1 MTMKY
6 HKLDS
11 RPRSRVKQKSNT
23 FLYIGC
29 GLVTFFVIFFYF
41 YTQQKN
47 SHSDSINQESLAGS
61 KKIESG
67 EHNAPSNG
75 SAVVPSQSEKSGGKA
90 NDPSVSMSS
99 PSGDMLSSRSEIN
112 RSVDGHLFSDPEN
125 NPPFLKTNSDN
136 LIQTLNNFYKHLDQQ
151 SYMKEFK
158 LKEPSRIHF
167 SNLLQKL
174 INNPPVV
181 TNETDDLYTLLKNTA
196 HFFRIIGKENILI
209 LKGILDRE
217 KSSFENTLKTFYS
230 LTAYPEVTAR
240 EYSLILPENAL
251 YDYAGFFLNTMGGR
265 LYLFRRDSIS
275 RMTVSY
281 YSILL
286 IDNANDEG
294 YNRYGIDIR
303 PAIDSLIDEIE
314 GTGNRLLLREEYLDT
329 LYDLKE
335 KYN

>member
-11 RPRSRVKQKSNT
+11 KPRSRVKQKSNT

-29 GLVTFFVIFFYF
+29 GLVTFFVILFYF

-47 SHSDSINQESLAGS
+47 NHSDSISQESLSGS
-61 KKIESG
+61 KKIESVELSG
-67 EHNAPSNG
+67 PSNNSG
-75 SAVVPSQSEKSGGKA
+75 VMPSQSEKNGGKA
-90 NDPSVSMSS
+90 NDPSASVSS
-99 PSGDMLSSRSEIN
+99 PSENQISIKSETDK
-112 RSVDGHLFSDPEN
+112 SVGGHLFTDPEN
-125 NPPFLKTNSDN
+125 NPPFSKTDSDN
-136 LIQTLNNFYKHLDQQ
+136 LIQTLNDFYEHLDQQ
-151 SYMKEFK
+151 SYMKDFN

-174 INNPPVV
+174 IATPPVV
-181 TNETDDLYTLLKNTA
+181 ANETDDLYTLLKNTA
-196 HFFRIIGKENILI
+196 HFFRILGKENILI

-217 KSSFENTLKTFYS
+217 KSSFENILKTFYR
-230 LTAYPEVTAR
+230 LTAYPEASAQ
-240 EYSLILPENAL
+240 EYSLILPKNAL

-275 RMTVSY
+275 RMAVSY

-294 YNRYGIDIR
+294 YNRYGVDIR
-303 PAIDSLIDEIE
+303 PTIDSLIDEIE
-314 GTGNRLLLREEYLDT
+314 GTGNRLLLKEEYLDT

>member
-1 MTMKY
+1 MTIKY

-11 RPRSRVKQKSNT
+11 RPRSRVKQRSNT

-29 GLVTFFVIFFYF
+29 GLVTFFVIFLYI

-47 SHSDSINQESLAGS
+47 NHSDSNNQDSLTGS
-61 KKIESG
+61 KKVDSV
-67 EHNAPSNG
+67 EHIAPSDDLR
-75 SAVVPSQSEKSGGKA
+75 VVPSQSEKIGEKV
-90 NDPSVSMSS
+90 NDPSASISS
-99 PSGDMLSSRSEIN
+99 SSGDIVSTGSGVDK
-112 RSVDGHLFSDPEN
+112 SVDGHLFTDPEG
-125 NPPFLKTNSDN
+125 NPPFSKTDSGN
-136 LIQTLNNFYKHLDQQ
+136 LIHTLNDFYDHLDQQ
-151 SYMKEFK
+151 SYMKDFN

-230 LTAYPEVTAR
+230 LTAYPEVTAQ
-240 EYSLILPENAL
+240 EYSLILPQNAL

-294 YNRYGIDIR
+294 YNRHGVDIR
-303 PAIDSLIDEIE
+303 PTIDSLIDEIE

>member
-11 RPRSRVKQKSNT
+11 KPRSRVKQKSNT

-29 GLVTFFVIFFYF
+29 GLVTFFVILFYF

-47 SHSDSINQESLAGS
+47 NHSDSISQESLSGF
-61 KKIESG
+61 KKIESVKLSG
-67 EHNAPSNG
+67 LSNDSG
-75 SAVVPSQSEKSGGKA
+75 VMPSQSENSGGKA
-90 NDPSVSMSS
+90 NDQSASVSS
-99 PSGDMLSSRSEIN
+99 PSENQLSIN
-112 RSVDGHLFSDPEN
+112 SDIDKSVDEHLFTDPEN
-125 NPPFLKTNSDN
+125 NPPFSKTDSDN
-136 LIQTLNNFYKHLDQQ
+136 LIQTLNDFYEHLDQQ
-151 SYMKEFK
+151 SYMKDFN

-174 INNPPVV
+174 IDTPPVV
-181 TNETDDLYTLLKNTA
+181 ANETDDLYTLLKNTA
-196 HFFRIIGKENILI
+196 HFFRILGKENILI

-217 KSSFENTLKTFYS
+217 KASFENILKTFYR
-230 LTAYPEVTAR
+230 LTAYPEASAQ
-240 EYSLILPENAL
+240 EYSLILPKNAL

-275 RMTVSY
+275 RMAVSY

-294 YNRYGIDIR
+294 YNRYGVDIR
-303 PAIDSLIDEIE
+303 PTIDSLIDEIE

-335 KYN
+335 KYY

>member
-1 MTMKY
+1 MKY

-11 RPRSRVKQKSNT
+11 KPRSRVKQKSNT

-29 GLVTFFVIFFYF
+29 GLVTFFVILFYF

-47 SHSDSINQESLAGS
+47 NHSDSISQESLSGS
-61 KKIESG
+61 KKIESVELSG
-67 EHNAPSNG
+67 PSNNSG
-75 SAVVPSQSEKSGGKA
+75 VMPSQSEKNGGKA
-90 NDPSVSMSS
+90 NDPSASVSS
-99 PSGDMLSSRSEIN
+99 PSENQISIKSETDK
-112 RSVDGHLFSDPEN
+112 SVGGHLFTDPEN
-125 NPPFLKTNSDN
+125 NPPFSKTDSDN
-136 LIQTLNNFYKHLDQQ
+136 LIQTLNDFYEHLDQQ
-151 SYMKEFK
+151 SYMKDFN

-174 INNPPVV
+174 IATPPVV
-181 TNETDDLYTLLKNTA
+181 ANETDDLYTLLKNTA
-196 HFFRIIGKENILI
+196 HFFRILGKENILI

-217 KSSFENTLKTFYS
+217 KSSFENILKTFYR
-230 LTAYPEVTAR
+230 LTAYPEASAQ
-240 EYSLILPENAL
+240 EYSLILPKNAL

-275 RMTVSY
+275 RMAVSY

-294 YNRYGIDIR
+294 YNRYGVDIR
-303 PAIDSLIDEIE
+303 PTIDSLIDEIE
-314 GTGNRLLLREEYLDT
+314 GTGNRLLLKEEYLDT

>member
-11 RPRSRVKQKSNT
+11 RPRSRVKQRSNT

-29 GLVTFFVIFFYF
+29 GIVTFFVIFFYF

-47 SHSDSINQESLAGS
+47 SHSDSINQESLTGS
-61 KKIESG
+61 KKIESV
-67 EHNAPSNG
+67 EHSAPSADSG
-75 SAVVPSQSEKSGGKA
+75 VVPSQSEKSGGKA
-90 NDPSVSMSS
+90 NDPSASVDSS
-99 PSGDMLSSRSEIN
+99 SGDQLSTGSDIDK
-112 RSVDGHLFSDPEN
+112 SVDGHLFTDPGN
-125 NPPFLKTNSDN
+125 SPPFLKTNSDN
-136 LIQTLNNFYKHLDQQ
+136 LIQALNDFYKHLDQQ
-151 SYMKEFK
+151 SYMKDFN

-174 INNPPVV
+174 IDNPPVV

-196 HFFRIIGKENILI
+196 HFFRILGKENILI

-217 KSSFENTLKTFYS
+217 KSSFENTLKTLYS
-230 LTAYPEVTAR
+230 LTAYPGATAQ
-240 EYSLILPENAL
+240 EYSLILPKNAL

-275 RMTVSY
+275 RMAVSY

-294 YNRYGIDIR
+294 YNRYGVDIR
-303 PAIDSLIDEIE
+303 PAIDSLTDEIE

>member
-41 YTQQKN
+41 YTLQKN
-47 SHSDSINQESLAGS
+47 NHSDSINQESLAGS

-67 EHNAPSNG
+67 EHSAPSNG
-75 SAVVPSQSEKSGGKA
+75 SAVVPFQSEKSGGNA
-90 NDPSVSMSS
+90 NDPSASMSS
-99 PSGDMLSSRSEIN
+99 PSGDMLSTRSEID

-125 NPPFLKTNSDN
+125 SPPFLKTSSGN
-136 LIQTLNNFYKHLDQQ
+136 LIQTLNDFYKHLDQQ
-151 SYMKEFK
+151 SYMKDFN

-174 INNPPVV
+174 IDNPPVV

-217 KSSFENTLKTFYS
+217 KPSFENTLKTFYS
-230 LTAYPEVTAR
+230 LTAYPEVTAQ
-240 EYSLILPENAL
+240 EYSLILPKNAL

-303 PAIDSLIDEIE
+303 PTIDSLIDEID

>member
-29 GLVTFFVIFFYF
+29 GLVTFFVILFYF

-47 SHSDSINQESLAGS
+47 NHSDSIIQESLSGS
-61 KKIESG
+61 KKIESMELSG
-67 EHNAPSNG
+67 PSND
-75 SAVVPSQSEKSGGKA
+75 SAVMPSQSEKSEEKA
-90 NDPSVSMSS
+90 NDPSASVSS
-99 PSGDMLSSRSEIN
+99 PSENQISIKSGIDK
-112 RSVDGHLFSDPEN
+112 SVDGHLFTDPEN
-125 NPPFLKTNSDN
+125 NPPFSKTDSDN
-136 LIQTLNNFYKHLDQQ
+136 LIQTLNDFYEHLDQQ
-151 SYMKEFK
+151 SYMKDFN

-174 INNPPVV
+174 IDTPPVV
-181 TNETDDLYTLLKNTA
+181 ANETDDLYTLLKNTA
-196 HFFRIIGKENILI
+196 HFFRILGKENILI

-217 KSSFENTLKTFYS
+217 KSSFENILKTFYS
-230 LTAYPEVTAR
+230 LTAYPEATAQ
-240 EYSLILPENAL
+240 EYSLILPKNAL

-275 RMTVSY
+275 RMAVSY

-294 YNRYGIDIR
+294 YNRYGVDIR
-303 PAIDSLIDEIE
+303 PTIDSLIDEIE
-314 GTGNRLLLREEYLDT
+314 GTGNRLLLREAYLDT

-335 KYN
+335 KYY